1 MSKDTDGVNFV
12 TDDNTGGYYVCECQN
27 CGEVFSSRDCGGG
40 GQIADTGDYDD
51 AYCPHC
57 DQVDPLE
64 CENPALVWN
73 VQQKKINDL
82 LAAQEDHQRLVRQ
95 LDRLLNGEAGAAQQ
109 ASLCDLVAQV
119 DNFLRDDYGNR
130 HSAALLGLKISIPTD
145 AMEQEIA
152 SSVRRA
158 TEKLKTKSDMLLA
171 ALHGVAETLD
181 ELSQEQSVSRLQGGA
196 VGTASGIRLSIIK
209 ILGGAS

>member
-1 MSKDTDGVNFV
+1 MITLQKGAIYKHERYGLIEYQRIDTFANQRNFDFRQVSTGRSKLLSAD
-12 TDDNTGGYYVCECQN
+12 
-27 CGEVFSSRDCGGG
+27 EVEVMLSR
-40 GQIADTGDYDD
+40 QETIES
-51 AYCPHC
+51 
-57 DQVDPLE
+57 VK
-64 CENPALVWN
+64 
-73 VQQKKINDL
+73 QQRDDL
-82 LAAQEDHQRLVRQ
+82 LAAQQDHQRLVRQ
-95 LDRLLNGEAGAAQQ
+95 LDVLLNGEAGAAQQ

-119 DNFLRDDYGNR
+119 DKFLRDDYGNR
-130 HSAALLGLKISIPTD
+130 RSAALLGLKISIPTD

-181 ELSQEQSVSRLQGGA
+181 ELSQEQSVPRLQGGA
-196 VGTASGIRLSIIK
+196 VGAASGIRLSIIK